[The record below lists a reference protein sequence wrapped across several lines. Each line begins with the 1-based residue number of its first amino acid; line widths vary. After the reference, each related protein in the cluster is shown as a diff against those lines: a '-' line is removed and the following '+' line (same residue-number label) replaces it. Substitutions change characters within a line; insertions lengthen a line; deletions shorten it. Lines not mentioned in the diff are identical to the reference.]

1 MLCWTECSN
10 LFATS
15 SRDPQLFKN
24 IQVSL
29 TKINTSSWH
38 QIINKSSLLDKDF
51 MYIKLKQWIIFIR
64 RKFIYLLWPLG
75 IWNFF
80 KMNQVFWTINTGP
93 QIHLLK
99 TVNYKTE
106 AMNIVYARFLF
117 ILISQKACKSLIYYR
132 INGYHTEITS
142 YYSLGKNRVHWY
154 IGMSA
159 VSLHLTDFLKIT
171 KI

>member
-29 TKINTSSWH
+29 TKINSWH
-38 QIINKSSLLDKDF
+38 QINNISSLLDKAF

-132 INGYHTEITS
+132 INGYRTEITS
-142 YYSLGKNRVHWY
+142 YYSLRKNRVHWY

-159 VSLHLTDFLKIT
+159 VSLYLTDFLKIT